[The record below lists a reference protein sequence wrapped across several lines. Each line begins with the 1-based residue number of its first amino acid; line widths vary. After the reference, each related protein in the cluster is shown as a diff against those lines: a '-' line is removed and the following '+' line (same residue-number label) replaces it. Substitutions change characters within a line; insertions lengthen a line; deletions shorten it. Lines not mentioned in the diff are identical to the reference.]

1 MSKALVTGTEPL
13 VLADGTKI
21 DPASGKVIKDKPAK
35 QFIEVP
41 SQREAQRLVTNARRV
56 ASDLPAPPQ
65 QMNAISLVVMYTLYG
80 LDDKNIALVTS
91 LSEKQIGNIKMTDA
105 YDTMYKQ
112 VTKTILDSDTDD
124 VRNLIQAGA
133 RTAAKKVMDSLDS
146 ENEILAF
153 KAAQDILDRSG
164 HRPADVVEHKHSMT
178 GGLTIEYIKR
188 EENNS
193 IPMIDVT
200 PVGEE

>member
-1 MSKALVTGTEPL
+1 MTNTLVVGTEPL
-13 VLADGTKI
+13 VLADGTRI
-21 DPASGKVIKDKPAK
+21 DPSSGRVIKEKKPT
-35 QFIEVP
+35 QFVEVP

-65 QMNAISLVVMYTLYG
+65 QMNAISLVVMYTMYG

-105 YDTMYKQ
+105 YDTMYQQ
-112 VTKTILDSDTDD
+112 VTKTILDTDTDD

-133 RTAAKKVMDSLDS
+133 RTAAHKVMESMDS
-146 ENEILAF
+146 ENEVLAF

-188 EENNS
+188 EQNS
-193 IPMIDVT
+193 DIPMIDVT
-200 PVGEE
+200 PVGDN

>member
-1 MSKALVTGTEPL
+1 VVKLL
-13 VLADGTKI
+13 KI
-21 DPASGKVIKDKPAK
+21 RSLR
-35 QFIEVP
+35 
-41 SQREAQRLVTNARRV
+41 SSRRV

-91 LSEKQIGNIKMTDA
+91 LSDKQIGNIKMTDA

-112 VTKTILDSDTDD
+112 VTKSITDADTDD

-133 RTAAKKVMDSLDS
+133 RTAAYKIKDALGS
-146 ENEILAF
+146 ENEVLAF

-164 HRPADVVEHKHSMT
+164 HRPADVVEHKHSMS

-188 EENNS
+188 EQSDN